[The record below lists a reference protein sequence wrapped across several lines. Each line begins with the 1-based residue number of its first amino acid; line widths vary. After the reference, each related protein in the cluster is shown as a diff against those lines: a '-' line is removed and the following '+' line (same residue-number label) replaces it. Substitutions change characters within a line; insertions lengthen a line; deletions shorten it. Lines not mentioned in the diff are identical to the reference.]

1 METLQIIKSKLRKEL
16 LSLYFTNPEKK
27 YYLRELER
35 ILSLSVANIRRE
47 LINLE
52 KTGLFQSEKKGNLT
66 YYFLSKKYP
75 LYAELKSIVFKTIG
89 IRATIKSMLEKI
101 EGIKISYIYG
111 SLAKNEQN
119 QTSDIDVFIIGKLDE
134 NKLVEIFGKLE
145 RKLQRETNYSL
156 YEYNDFKRKKNGKN
170 PFIAEVLKQPKI
182 FLIGDKN
189 ALQ

>member
-1 METLQIIKSKLRKEL
+1 MEILQIIKSKLRKEL

-66 YYFLSKKYP
+66 YYFLNKEYP
-75 LYAELKSIVFKTIG
+75 LYTELKSIVFNTIG
-89 IRATIKSMLEKI
+89 IRTTIKSMLEKI
-101 EGIKISYIYG
+101 EGIKISFIYG
-111 SLAKNEQN
+111 SFAKNEQN
-119 QTSDIDVFIIGKLDE
+119 QASDIDVFIIGKVDE
-134 NKLVEIFGKLE
+134 NKLVETFGKLE
-145 RKLQRETNYSL
+145 RKLQREINYSL

-189 ALQ
+189 VL